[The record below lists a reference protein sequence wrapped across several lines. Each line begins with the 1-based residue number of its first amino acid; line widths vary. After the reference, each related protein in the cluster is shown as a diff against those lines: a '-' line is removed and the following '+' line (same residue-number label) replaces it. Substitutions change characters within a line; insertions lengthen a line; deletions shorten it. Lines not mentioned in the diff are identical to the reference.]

1 MGNQRMSQRE
11 PKGAYLNQVQPAG
24 FTVHSLRE
32 MPHGNLPFVHR
43 NDHWS
48 LAKESASGA
57 ALSRDSKWTGGH
69 RPKARS
75 SKGVLCPGSFFMT
88 KPLTLPGIFWSQR
101 CSSTLLYP
109 IPPANS
115 HSQKCLSAHSRAS
128 REAPH
133 WGRVF
138 HSSMKQV
145 CLCLLFKQ
153 IKQICPTRVPFHLPY
168 ECEVGWIQARCSAQA
183 AASLQQTSL
192 PQNCL
197 AHLPRG
203 TQISCRGPRHRRSG
217 SSPSVSFS
225 TGRGG
230 ATITRVLVYLL
241 STYPYCDL
249 DNPQILCN

>member
-1 MGNQRMSQRE
+1 MGNQRMSQRK

-24 FTVHSLRE
+24 FTVHSLCE
-32 MPHGNLPFVHR
+32 MPHGNLPFVHCNNR
-43 NDHWS
+43 WS

-69 RPKARS
+69 QSKARS
-75 SKGVLCPGSFFMT
+75 SKGVLRPGSFFVT

-109 IPPANS
+109 IPPLIPTVRNAS
-115 HSQKCLSAHSRAS
+115 ALVQERPGEHHAEEEYFTPAWSKFAFVSCLRNKADS
-128 REAPH
+128 
-133 WGRVF
+133 
-138 HSSMKQV
+138 
-145 CLCLLFKQ
+145 
-153 IKQICPTRVPFHLPY
+153 PTRVPFHLPY
-168 ECEVGWIQARCSAQA
+168 EWEVGWIQAQCSAQA

-197 AHLPRG
+197 AHLPHG

-225 TGRGG
+225 TDRGG
-230 ATITRVLVYLL
+230 ATTTRVLVYLL

-249 DNPQILCN
+249 DNPQILCK